1 MIREER
7 ILKRSVFVATV
18 LAIGCVFGLG
28 TLASPQDKKPAPATR
43 AGLHQIHAAARALEQ
58 AHRHLERAEHHF
70 GGHRAKALDL
80 VKQAEAEVKEAVA
93 VAKASPPEGSKPAPA
108 TGTTP
113 PASAPPAAKQ

>member
-1 MIREER
+1 M
-7 ILKRSVFVATV
+7 LKRSVFVATV

-28 TLASPQDKKPAPATR
+28 TLASPQDKKPATATR
-43 AGLHQIHAAARALEQ
+43 AGLNQIYAAARALEQ

-93 VAKASPPEGSKPAPA
+93 VAKASPP
-108 TGTTP
+108 TTP
-113 PASAPPAAKQ
+113 PASAPPATKQ